1 MRRTL
6 ITAAALALLAA
17 TAAGAVQLTTTQ
29 MRMVCLPP
37 ALIQAWS

>member
-1 MRRTL
+1 MRRIL
-6 ITAAALALLAA
+6 ISAAAMALLAV

-29 MRMVCLPP
+29 TRMVCLPP